1 VIVSVDRL
9 ANAVGQFGRPKGAVV
24 GHDRGRFTVLSPVRM
39 HLDGWTTLPTGRIHV
54 VGFVRPAGER
64 TVAMTV
70 LGGTGRYAGAR
81 GTVTVTQYPSQVRT
95 LVVYRLRL
103 DRA

>member
-1 VIVSVDRL
+1 M
-9 ANAVGQFGRPKGAVV
+9 
-24 GHDRGRFTVLSPVRM
+24 LSPERM
-39 HLDGWTTLPTGRIHV
+39 HLDGWTTLPARRIHV
-54 VGFVRPAGER
+54 GGLVRPAGGR

-95 LVVYRLRL
+95 LVVYHLRL
-103 DRA
+103 DRASSPDTQWPHDDRA